1 MTDMGAPGSGEG
13 DFTWPSAPA
22 GSPGWEGRTP
32 PVPSPRPAPNVPNG
46 PVGPN
51 GPNGPIA
58 EAPQSPGPGSGE
70 PRALGANTRCYE
82 HPDRLAGAVCRSC
95 NRPICADCMVQAPVG
110 WHCHQCV
117 RRNARTSPVVRY
129 QPGTVTLPGLLQTP
143 VTLGLIIICV
153 ILYIAST
160 ADPNLL
166 NETAEWGI
174 LVQNGEQYRLFTAI
188 FFHVD
193 FLHITLNMISL
204 LVIGRLVEPALGKAR
219 YLALF
224 LVSGLGGSVA
234 AYLFA
239 NPQTASVGASGA
251 IFGLFGAYFVI
262 ARRAAANTS
271 GILVLIGVNIA
282 YSFIV
287 PGISWQAHIGGL
299 VTGVVVA
306 AGYGLGR
313 GRRQELFMDVA
324 TVAVVCAVLGVLLLL
339 PPGVVNAG

>member
-1 MTDMGAPGSGEG
+1 MLGHRQWCATS
-13 DFTWPSAPA
+13 
-22 GSPGWEGRTP
+22 
-32 PVPSPRPAPNVPNG
+32 
-46 PVGPN
+46 
-51 GPNGPIA
+51 
-58 EAPQSPGPGSGE
+58 
-70 PRALGANTRCYE
+70 RAQT
-82 HPDRLAGAVCRSC
+82 
-95 NRPICADCMVQAPVG
+95 
-110 WHCHQCV
+110 
-117 RRNARTSPVVRY
+117 
-129 QPGTVTLPGLLQTP
+129 TLPGLLQTP

-153 ILYIAST
+153 ILYITST

-224 LVSGLGGSVA
+224 LVSGLGGS
-234 AYLFA
+234 
-239 NPQTASVGASGA
+239 GSGVPFRQPTNSFSRRLRSY
-251 IFGLFGAYFVI
+251 FGLFGGYSWPVELRLTRPA
-262 ARRAAANTS
+262 S
-271 GILVLIGVNIA
+271 SSLIGVDIA

-287 PGISWQAHIGGL
+287 PGIGWQAHIGGL

-313 GRRQELFMDVA
+313 EGDRSCSWM
-324 TVAVVCAVLGVLLLL
+324 
-339 PPGVVNAG
+339 